1 MSAVTEDCSAL
12 TTDAVPNPSENN
24 ITNDYEE
31 PLADTIHAN
40 NTAFFNHKRLKQKLT
55 RLKKT
60 TSTYPGQATIININN
75 SKDVHVGDTIYYNVN
90 EAFETSKPKEHI
102 EETTAIRNLFSNREP
117 VSRDDLLCVSS
128 HVSGTWQDVGRA
140 LNYSEGQLEQFFLDH
155 SSYGVKEVIYQ
166 MLLDWMQNE
175 PSRATKGNLSK
186 VLWEQNQK
194 SVVKRW
200 LENQ

>member
-1 MSAVTEDCSAL
+1 MSAVTEDCSNL

-24 ITNDYEE
+24 ITNDYQE
-31 PLADTIHAN
+31 PLTETIQAN
-40 NTAFFNHKRLKQKLT
+40 N
-55 RLKKT
+55 
-60 TSTYPGQATIININN
+60 SQATIININN

-90 EAFETSKPKEHI
+90 EAFEASKPREHI
-102 EETTAIRNLFSNREP
+102 EETSAIRNLFSSREP
-117 VSRDDLLCVSS
+117 VSRDDLLFVSS
-128 HVSGTWQDVGRA
+128 HVNGTWQDVGRA
-140 LNYSEGQLEQFFLDH
+140 LNYSEGQLEQLVLDH

-186 VLWEQNQK
+186 VLWEQSQK

-200 LENQ
+200 SENH

>member
-1 MSAVTEDCSAL
+1 MSAVTEDCSTL
-12 TTDAVPNPSENN
+12 TTDAVPNPSEN
-24 ITNDYEE
+24 ITNDYQE
-31 PLADTIHAN
+31 PLAETIHAN
-40 NTAFFNHKRLKQKLT
+40 NSAFFNHKRLKQKLT

-90 EAFETSKPKEHI
+90 EAFETPKAKEHI
-102 EETTAIRNLFSNREP
+102 EETSAIRNLLSDREP
-117 VSRDDLLCVSS
+117 VSRDDLLFVSS
-128 HVSGTWQDVGRA
+128 HVNGTWQDVGRA
-140 LNYSEGQLEQFFLDH
+140 LNYSEGQLEQFVLDH

-200 LENQ
+200 SENL